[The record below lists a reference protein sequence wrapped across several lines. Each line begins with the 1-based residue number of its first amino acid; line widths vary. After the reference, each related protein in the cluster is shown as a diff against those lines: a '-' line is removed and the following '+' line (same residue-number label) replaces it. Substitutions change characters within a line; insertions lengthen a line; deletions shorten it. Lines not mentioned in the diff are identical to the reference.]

1 MITRFQHGLYGSNYK
16 YIQRKYFDD
25 AMRAKNEVIA
35 ENQRLRAELLGKEDA
50 LKRAVKVIA
59 ADIGDVEPVDQKARA
74 AYVASASNFYSEIL
88 EKKLMHMIAQT
99 REQLDAVFSEVP
111 IGMDRAGY
119 DNILR
124 GTSNAF
130 KLLMDYYEQLK
141 GEHLSNITKETNQ

>member
-1 MITRFQHGLYGSNYK
+1 MITRFQHWLYGSNYK